1 MDAKSARY
9 KFFNSQLEN
18 RNKKSERERDKTRE
32 KWGEGGVEHTRVR
45 DR

>member
-1 MDAKSARY
+1 MDAKSARN

-18 RNKKSERERDKTRE
+18 SNKKSERERDKTRE
-32 KWGEGGVEHTRVR
+32 KWGGGGVEHTRVR